1 MANQSTQRYIDGE
14 KDWITAMLASAPIVE
29 GKSPEQVE
37 KLLIQEVKEPEIDI
51 DPDVEKE
58 ITVLQ
63 EKKLNEE
70 KKEIVQES
78 LEVAKFDVNELTDFF
93 SSVTKAKKQLKSKVK
108 EEKVRIDKLEQL
120 FDTLSANKK
129 KKKVVKKRPK
139 KLLLEPEEIEKV
151 KETVEDPGV
160 PQNVK
165 EEALKQLDEKEE
177 NRYIKAVE
185 KQLSETRYQTE
196 LDKDRIKTLDRIDS
210 FDKMKAEFAN
220 FKDKVSIQLASL
232 GGGGSANILDNNDV
246 DISAKGD
253 GKILAYNA
261 STDRM
266 EFTTNSGSVDFS
278 AVDEHILPDADG
290 TRNLGSA
297 SKRWKEIFLS
307 TSTVNL
313 GGSTISSDG
322 TGTIQI
328 AATGATLP
336 ENSKDAGGNPIA
348 VTGTGTGTGGV
359 AITKVP
365 FFTRSGGLSTKNTDF
380 EFNATVDNNKP
391 FLDQSTFVL
400 ANGSGLASDDTIT
413 IFQL

>member
-322 TGTIQI
+322 TGNIAI

-336 ENSKDAGGNPIA
+336 DNSKDAGGNLLA
-348 VTGTGTGTGGV
+348 VTGTGTRTGGV
-359 AITKVP
+359 AVRKIP

>member
-14 KDWITAMLASAPIVE
+14 KDWISAMLASAPIVE

-51 DPDVEKE
+51 DPVIEKE
-58 ITVLQ
+58 IIELQ
-63 EKKLNEE
+63 EKKINEE

-93 SSVTKAKKQLKSKVK
+93 TSVTKAKKQLKSKVK
-108 EEKVRIDKLEQL
+108 EEEVRIDKLEQL

-129 KKKVVKKRPK
+129 KKKVVNKRPK
-139 KLLLEPEEIEKV
+139 KLLLEPEEIKKV
-151 KETVEDPGV
+151 KETIEDPGV

-177 NRYIKAVE
+177 NKYIKAVE
-185 KQLSETRYQTE
+185 KQLSETRYQSE

-210 FDKMKAEFAN
+210 FDKMKTEFAN
-220 FKDKVSIQLASL
+220 FKDKVSVQLASL

-246 DISAKGD
+246 DISAKAN
-253 GKILAYNA
+253 GKILAFN
-261 STDRM
+261 STTGKM
-266 EFTTNSGSVDFS
+266 EFTTNAGVDLS
-278 AVDEHILPDADG
+278 AVDENILPDANG
-290 TRNLGSA
+290 TRDLGST
-297 SKRWKEIFLS
+297 SRRWKEIFLS
-307 TSTVNL
+307 STTVNL

-322 TGTIQI
+322 TGTIEI

-336 ENSKDAGGNPIA
+336 SGSKAGSNEL
-348 VTGTGTGTGGV
+348 VVKGTGTNSASV
-359 AITKVP
+359 SINSVP
-365 FFTRSGGLSTKNTDF
+365 FFSRSGGLVTKNATF
-380 EFNATVDNNKP
+380 EFNATLDNNKP

-400 ANGSGLASDDTIT
+400 ANGSGLTSDDTIT

>member
-108 EEKVRIDKLEQL
+108 EEKVKIDKLEQL

-322 TGTIQI
+322 TGTIAI

-400 ANGSGLASDDTIT
+400 ANGSGLTSDDTIT

>member
-51 DPDVEKE
+51 DPVIEKE
-58 ITVLQ
+58 IIELQ

-93 SSVTKAKKQLKSKVK
+93 SSVTQAKKQLKSKVK

-177 NRYIKAVE
+177 NKYIKAVE
-185 KQLSETRYQTE
+185 KQLSETRYQSE

-210 FDKMKAEFAN
+210 FDKMKTEFAN
-220 FKDKVSIQLASL
+220 FKDKVSVQLASL

-246 DISAKGD
+246 DISAKGNS
-253 GKILAYNA
+253 KVLAFNS
-261 STDRM
+261 STDKM
-266 EFTTNSGSVDFS
+266 EFVSNAET
-278 AVDEHILPDADG
+278 ALDEVAQDILPDANG
-290 TRNLGSA
+290 TRSLGSA
-297 SKRWKEIFLS
+297 SLRWKEIFLS
-307 TSTVNL
+307 STTVNL
-313 GGSTISSDG
+313 GGSTISADG
-322 TGTIQI
+322 TGTIAI

-336 ENSKDAGGNPIA
+336 SGSKTADGNEL
-348 VTGTGTGTGGV
+348 VVKGTGTNTAAV
-359 AITKVP
+359 SVMTVP
-365 FFTRSGGLSTKNTDF
+365 FFTRSGGLSTKNATF
-380 EFNATVDNNKP
+380 EFNSTLDNNKP
-391 FLDQSTFVL
+391 FLDGRTFTL
-400 ANGSGLASDDTIT
+400 QNGSTLSNIDTIT

>member
-246 DISAKGD
+246 DISSKAN
-253 GKILAYNA
+253 GKVLAYN
-261 STDRM
+261 STTDKM
-266 EFTTNSGSVDFS
+266 EFVSNAEASFS
-278 AVDEHILPDADG
+278 AVAQHILPDADG

>member
-93 SSVTKAKKQLKSKVK
+93 SSVAKEKKNLKSKVK

-322 TGTIQI
+322 TGTIAI

-400 ANGSGLASDDTIT
+400 ANGSGLTSDDTIT

>member
-1 MANQSTQRYIDGE
+1 M
-14 KDWITAMLASAPIVE
+14 
-29 GKSPEQVE
+29 
-37 KLLIQEVKEPEIDI
+37 
-51 DPDVEKE
+51 
-58 ITVLQ
+58 
-63 EKKLNEE
+63 
-70 KKEIVQES
+70 
-78 LEVAKFDVNELTDFF
+78 
-93 SSVTKAKKQLKSKVK
+93 
-108 EEKVRIDKLEQL
+108 
-120 FDTLSANKK
+120 
-129 KKKVVKKRPK
+129 
-139 KLLLEPEEIEKV
+139 
-151 KETVEDPGV
+151 
-160 PQNVK
+160 
-165 EEALKQLDEKEE
+165 
-177 NRYIKAVE
+177 
-185 KQLSETRYQTE
+185 
-196 LDKDRIKTLDRIDS
+196 KT
-210 FDKMKAEFAN
+210 EFAN